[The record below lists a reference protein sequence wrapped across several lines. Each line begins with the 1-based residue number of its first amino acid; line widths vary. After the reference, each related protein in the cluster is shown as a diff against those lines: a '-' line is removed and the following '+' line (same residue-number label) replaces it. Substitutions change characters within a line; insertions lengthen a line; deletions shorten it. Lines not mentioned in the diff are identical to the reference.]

1 MEYDASLPASSCV
14 DARAVGAEQRGPFS
28 DDGLASSWFPS
39 LSSFVLQV
47 GLFAGLACG
56 SWLFIVLR
64 GPAAPPLPLNL
75 DRPQHELVARACPQ
89 VEQSALSA
97 TAPDEAVPAALSC
110 GADIAF
116 AARRHISLS
125 AGQSPV
131 DADSKAGQAASGA
144 CVMGARASDVGNG
157 ASWWWCSGLCRSRC
171 GIGAEEDGDG
181 EGDGGAWSGTGGL
194 CPRLERR
201 KYSSCSRYVCAVSIS
216 VFCMA
221 DVECCARMSV

>member
-1 MEYDASLPASSCV
+1 MGESGGQETPGQVKRRPGSRLAMSRVLLMAACAAVGGMCWMSGTCGAVWSLLAGLPGDAASAGYDASLPASSCV

-131 DADSKAGQAASGA
+131 DADSKAGAKKKK
-144 CVMGARASDVGNG
+144 RTNG
-157 ASWWWCSGLCRSRC
+157 R
-171 GIGAEEDGDG
+171 
-181 EGDGGAWSGTGGL
+181 
-194 CPRLERR
+194 
-201 KYSSCSRYVCAVSIS
+201 
-216 VFCMA
+216 
-221 DVECCARMSV
+221 